1 MGTTPTSSIDR
12 WIFHFGINAGQHMD
26 YIGFLK
32 HIKAIGK
39 YWNILENH
47 SNLFGELPVH
57 RYPLLVYNG

>member
-1 MGTTPTSSIDR
+1 MGATPKSSIDR

-39 YWNILENH
+39 YWKITQTSLGNCQFIDTH
-47 SNLFGELPVH
+47 F
-57 RYPLLVYNG
+57 